1 MVTLSILLEACPPRC
16 RRSVRRGF
24 TLIELVV
31 VLTLVGLL
39 VAIAAPR
46 YFQVIDRGKLTVQRQ
61 NLSVMRDAIDKFFG
75 DQGRYPDQL
84 EELVSMRYLREIPVD
99 PVSER
104 HDWITLP
111 PNDPKL
117 GAIYDVQAPAAAEA
131 GGDIGASAPAL
142 PLPSF
147 APPAA
152 AGAGT

>member
-1 MVTLSILLEACPPRC
+1 MVSRSILMNARPPR
-16 RRSVRRGF
+16 RRPSARRGF

-46 YFQVIDRGKLTVQRQ
+46 YFQVIDRGKQTVQRQ

-104 HDWITLP
+104 RDWITLP

-117 GAIYDVQAPAAAEA
+117 GAVYDVQAPAAAEA
-131 GGDIGASAPAL
+131 GGDNGAPAL

-147 APPAA
+147 GPPAA
-152 AGAGT
+152 ASGAGT